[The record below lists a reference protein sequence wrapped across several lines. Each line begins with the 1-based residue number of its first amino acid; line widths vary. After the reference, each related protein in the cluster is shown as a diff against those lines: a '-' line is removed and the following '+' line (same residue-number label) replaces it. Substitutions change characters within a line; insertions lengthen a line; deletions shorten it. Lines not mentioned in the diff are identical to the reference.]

1 MKNFFKW
8 LPRQFIGIYF
18 LWILAIAVVFAL
30 DGYRA
35 GDLIHYLLLLS
46 LPPLS
51 AIAIYIFRE
60 KK

>member
-1 MKNFFKW
+1 MDFPTIHRN
-8 LPRQFIGIYF
+8 IF

-30 DGYRA
+30 DDYRT
-35 GDLIHYLLLLS
+35 GDLIHYLLLLL